1 MWLRLIKPESRWELS
16 KRTKAEIFEDFPPLE
31 QNTLILLTKGLQ
43 CSCLF
48 QNGKEIFPE
57 KRPRLIWSISFA
69 YRRSAV
75 KGLKYISCIVI
86 QLFIHISYTDCNT
99 IVFTYIIHRLYLH
112 IFYTDCNTIVSLN
125 RNGLV
130 RYVGEVKRPKP
141 IWKLIKMFPRST
153 ADQTHTTLLLHKKLF
168 EESDPKISKTHTTSY
183 MK

>member
-1 MWLRLIKPESRWELS
+1 MRRMTTQIMRIYNIMGRNWNFKVTFTQIRKLGKSCPGKIVAWLVLRWGVNVIAAGLKPESRWELS

-99 IVFTYIIHRLYLH
+99 ILFTYVY
-112 IFYTDCNTIVSLN
+112 YT
-125 RNGLV
+125 
-130 RYVGEVKRPKP
+130 
-141 IWKLIKMFPRST
+141 
-153 ADQTHTTLLLHKKLF
+153 
-168 EESDPKISKTHTTSY
+168 
-183 MK
+183 